1 MRPPIMQSMT
11 SPALYDI
18 SSPIISEEYPIINS
32 NNTSNG
38 SQIIEPN
45 IITYV
50 PTNSN
55 TNVGSSASNQQVVE
69 QILEQQNS
77 GQGTLTPSS
86 QSNTG
91 TSTASNPNAVPS
103 ATTDGTKTYVNGGTT
118 PDSNIIVKKQKPNY
132 LVYGIIGVVG
142 AYVIY
147 KMFFNKKSE

>member
-18 SSPIISEEYPIINS
+18 SSPIISEDYPIINS

-45 IITYV
+45 IITFV
-50 PTNSN
+50 PSNSN
-55 TNVGSSASNQQVVE
+55 TNVGNSASNQQIVE

-77 GQGTLTPSS
+77 GQGTLTPSP

-103 ATTDGTKTYVNGGTT
+103 ATTDGTKTYVDGGTT
-118 PDSNIIVKKQKPNY
+118 PDSNIIVKKPKPNY
-132 LVYGIIGVVG
+132 LMIGIVAVVG
-142 AYVIY
+142 LFIVS
-147 KMFFNKKSE
+147 KVFFNKKSE